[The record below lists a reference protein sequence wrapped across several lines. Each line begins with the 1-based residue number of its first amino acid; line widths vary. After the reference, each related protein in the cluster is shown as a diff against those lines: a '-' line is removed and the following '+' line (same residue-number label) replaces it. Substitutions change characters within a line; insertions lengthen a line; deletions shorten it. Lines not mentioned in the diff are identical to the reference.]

1 MEYKCS
7 APFFLV
13 CLLEN
18 TAVAWILGF
27 MGRLKYSDMCRLSIY
42 CAVPPPPPS
51 RVKGAGNR

>member
-42 CAVPPPPPS
+42 CAVPPPTAP
-51 RVKGAGNR
+51 VKGQRGW